1 MRDFRKLEIWTESV
15 TLAKIIYQVTK
26 GFPGQEKY
34 GMCSQMTRAVV
45 SIASNIAEGCSR
57 KTSLEFSRF
66 LDIALGSS
74 FELETQIEICKQ
86 VAYLT
91 EDEYQNLLQDL
102 HLLQKRINAFRGNI
116 RETI

>member
-15 TLAKIIYQVTK
+15 SLAKKIYQVTS
-26 GFPGQEKY
+26 GFPSQEKY

-91 EDEYQNLLQDL
+91 EEVCQNLLKDL
-102 HLLQKRINAFRGNI
+102 HLLQKRINAFRG
-116 RETI
+116 TI

>member
-15 TLAKIIYQVTK
+15 ILAKKIYQVTN
-26 GFPGQEKY
+26 GFPSQEKY
-34 GMCSQMTRAVV
+34 GMSSQMTRAVV

-86 VAYLT
+86 VDHIT
-91 EDEYQNLLQDL
+91 QESYQNLLEDL
-102 HLLQKRINAFRGNI
+102 HLLQRRINAFRG
-116 RETI
+116 TI